1 MYLLTEWECRTGK
14 YLARGQDPY
23 FLTDGQIFSRP
34 FRPDSVNKHFII
46 RLWCFFLIFPTKQTR
61 IDPCAFLTRPHAFS
75 RPHHL
80 THTALMGNFFFIW
93 FSNEI
98 ARGAVPV
105 IVIKINISRKID
117 LYLVHVIAINFS
129 ISVIPGTNA

>member
-1 MYLLTEWECRTGK
+1 M
-14 YLARGQDPY
+14 
-23 FLTDGQIFSRP
+23 
-34 FRPDSVNKHFII
+34 V
-46 RLWCFFLIFPTKQTR
+46 
-61 IDPCAFLTRPHAFS
+61 
-75 RPHHL
+75 
-80 THTALMGNFFFIW
+80 
-93 FSNEI
+93 SNEI

>member
-1 MYLLTEWECRTGK
+1 MAKYFPVRSDLTQSISILSYDCG
-14 YLARGQDPY
+14 
-23 FLTDGQIFSRP
+23 
-34 FRPDSVNKHFII
+34 V
-46 RLWCFFLIFPTKQTR
+46 FFLIFPTKQTR

>member
-23 FLTDGQIFSRP
+23 LLTDGQIFSRP
-34 FRPDSVNKHFII
+34 FRPNSVNKHFII
-46 RLWCFFLIFPTKQTR
+46 RLLCFFLIFPTKQTR

-75 RPHHL
+75 RPYHIRPSWG
-80 THTALMGNFFFIW
+80 TFFFHMV
-93 FSNEI
+93 FQRNC
-98 ARGAVPV
+98 ARGCTCH
-105 IVIKINISRKID
+105 IIKINISRKID
-117 LYLVHVIAINFS
+117 LYLVYVIAINFS

>member
-1 MYLLTEWECRTGK
+1 MYLSTEWECRTGK

-23 FLTDGQIFSRP
+23 LLTDGQVSRP
-34 FRPDSVNKHFII
+34 VRPNSVNKHFII
-46 RLWCFFLIFPTKQTR
+46 RPLCFSLIFPTKQTR
-61 IDPCAFLTRPHAFS
+61 IDPYAFLTGPHAFS
-75 RPHHL
+75 RPYHL
-80 THTALMGNFFFIW
+80 THTALVEDFFFIW

-117 LYLVHVIAINFS
+117 LYLVHDIAINFS